1 MNLEEK
7 KIIVNQVIKEIE
19 GKKIIKS
26 SYRATEKLLYSYPKL
41 PESIS
46 FMKKEISR
54 LKKELSLMPKKGTSK
69 TIVINEQK
77 NNYFYGDDTL
87 EIRLSEL
94 KQVVAKVE
102 SQIRLIK
109 NALSKISNDEY
120 YEIITK
126 YYFDRCTLEEL
137 AEYFDT
143 SNVTIIKHKKALI
156 NELKVYLFPS
166 EFISEL

>member
-41 PESIS
+41 PESIA
-46 FMKKEISR
+46 FLKKEISR
-54 LKKELSLMPKKGTSK
+54 IKEDLAKMPKKGTSK
-69 TIVINEQK
+69 TIVINDQK
-77 NNYFYGDDTL
+77 NNYYYGDDTL

-94 KQVVAKVE
+94 NQVVAKVE

-109 NALSKISNDEY
+109 NALSKIKDDEY
-120 YEIITK
+120 YEIISK
-126 YYFDRCTLEEL
+126 YYFEKCTLEDL
-137 AEYFDT
+137 ADYFST
-143 SNVTIIKHKKALI
+143 SITTIIRHKKALI
-156 NELKVYLFPS
+156 NTLKIYLFPS

>member
-1 MNLEEK
+1 MNLEDK

-102 SQIRLIK
+102 SQIRLIRM
-109 NALSKISNDEY
+109 LY
-120 YEIITK
+120 
-126 YYFDRCTLEEL
+126 
-137 AEYFDT
+137 
-143 SNVTIIKHKKALI
+143 
-156 NELKVYLFPS
+156 LKLVMMS
-166 EFISEL
+166 IMK